1 MISDYRM
8 PGMTGVELCRRAQEV
23 APEAL
28 RIVLEEGLEK
38 AWQRHKQVH
47 ETFIRE
53 MHKLEIDPA
62 IDEPA
67 IRAPMINTVKIPD
80 GADDPKIRQ
89 RLYDEFDIEIGAGL
103 GPLKGKIWRVGLMG
117 YGSRTENI
125 DILAKA
131 LKQLI

>member
-1 MISDYRM
+1 MIEKYWGSERVYHH
-8 PGMTGVELCRRAQEV
+8 T
-23 APEAL
+23 APISMNYALHEAL

-67 IRAPMINTVKIPD
+67 ELPTKRPSSRARRRAMSSASAVLTARISSARAGSHSG
-80 GADDPKIRQ
+80 GA
-89 RLYDEFDIEIGAGL
+89 
-103 GPLKGKIWRVGLMG
+103 
-117 YGSRTENI
+117 
-125 DILAKA
+125 
-131 LKQLI
+131 